1 MEAGKAIRKAFDMGF
16 LIGFVVGATFVG
28 INAWILTPNPKRIA
42 RLVREEL
49 AVPPATPF
57 PFDDGP
63 TSPSEYIAI
72 EDLATSDV
80 ELTLGSTTGS
90 VVSWGSMTMSDED
103 YSRMVIRQPHP
114 TYTFDRNT
122 TWTATFT
129 TAGLTV
135 IMAPALE
142 GK

>member
-1 MEAGKAIRKAFDMGF
+1 MRVEVRN
-16 LIGFVVGATFVG
+16 T
-28 INAWILTPNPKRIA
+28 NA
-42 RLVREEL
+42 RLSTLEHRVDQL
-49 AVPPATPF
+49 VPPATPL

-63 TSPSEYIAI
+63 TTPSEHIVI
-72 EDLATSDV
+72 DDLATSDV
-80 ELTLGSTTGS
+80 EWTLGSTTGS
-90 VVSWGSMTMSDED
+90 VVSWGSVTTSDED
-103 YSRMVIRQPHP
+103 YSRMVIRQPNP

-135 IMAPALE
+135 IMTPALE